1 MFVKFSLVHISEL
14 CLAVFVIIF
23 TDILEYSLKQ
33 KKFIQF
39 SWARRK
45 SIKTL
50 VAGENF

>member
-1 MFVKFSLVHISEL
+1 MHREIKTYT
-14 CLAVFVIIF
+14 CNDCQTQYGDNVIIF

-33 KKFIQF
+33 KRFIQF

-50 VAGENF
+50 VAG

>member
-1 MFVKFSLVHISEL
+1 MFGKFSLVHVSEL
-14 CLAVFVIIF
+14 CFVIIF

-33 KKFIQF
+33 KRFIQF

-50 VAGENF
+50 VAG